1 MGRIGD
7 PLVGNFGVI
16 NPVIKR
22 RIWILACGCLISPVD
37 FKPGIP
43 KDALPTLFEKFT
55 LVHSSTTR
63 KYGGTGLGLAICKQ
77 LV

>member
-1 MGRIGD
+1 MLWATSDGTEKK
-7 PLVGNFGVI
+7 FGIDGSLYLSNIAYTCMVFT
-16 NPVIKR
+16 
-22 RIWILACGCLISPVD
+22 WYLSS
-37 FKPGIP
+37 GIP
-43 KDALPTLFEKFT
+43 KEALPTLFEKFT